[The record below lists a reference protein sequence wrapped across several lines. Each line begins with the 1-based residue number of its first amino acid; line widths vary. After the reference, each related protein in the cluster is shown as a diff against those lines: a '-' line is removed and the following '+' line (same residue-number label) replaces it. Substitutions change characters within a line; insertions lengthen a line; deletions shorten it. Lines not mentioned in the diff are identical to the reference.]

1 MTCDDEHKSFFISDA
16 RFSWTDFQRIK
27 YLERF
32 IRGCQSR
39 LQVLRRAPLSYAET
53 IAQEEAR
60 LAVAKNELERLKARS
75 FEA

>member
-1 MTCDDEHKSFFISDA
+1 MTCNDENRGFMISDA

-32 IRGCQSR
+32 IRGCTGR
-39 LQVLRRAPLSYAET
+39 LNVLRRSPIVYAES

-60 LAVAKNELERLKARS
+60 LATAKNELERLKTRA
-75 FEA
+75 FNA